1 MILITEFMDELAIH
15 SLKEKYKV
23 NYNFSLVKDQ
33 NSLIKEIKTI
43 KALIVRNRT
52 LVTRELI
59 DNAPNLI
66 CIGRL
71 GVGLDNI
78 DLNAC
83 KDKNITV
90 YPAIGANS
98 NSVAEYVICTSMILL
113 RKAFFKKN
121 EMIHGCWPRQE
132 SSGSEVNGKTIGLI
146 GFGDIAQ
153 RTRDLA
159 LGLGMETVAYDP
171 YLDKN
176 NDVWKETKNLE
187 LENLLTISDII
198 SLHIP
203 LNKETSN
210 LIDEKKLRLIK
221 DSSVIINTARGGIID
236 ENALAQLLKED
247 KIGGAALD
255 VFNEEPL
262 KKEYAKKFKGIDNLI
277 LTPHIGGVT
286 KESNE
291 RVSQM
296 IAKKIDMH
304 LSK

>member
-1 MILITEFMDELAIH
+1 MPSVT
-15 SLKEKYKV
+15 KV
-23 NYNFSLVKDQ
+23 L
-33 NSLIKEIKTI
+33 
-43 KALIVRNRT
+43 LIVVIIIT
-52 LVTRELI
+52 SSMTGCLSDSSEQKASQIEALERE
-59 DNAPNLI
+59 
-66 CIGRL
+66 
-71 GVGLDNI
+71 V
-78 DLNAC
+78 
-83 KDKNITV
+83 
-90 YPAIGANS
+90 
-98 NSVAEYVICTSMILL
+98 
-113 RKAFFKKN
+113 
-121 EMIHGCWPRQE
+121 
-132 SSGSEVNGKTIGLI
+132 
-146 GFGDIAQ
+146 
-153 RTRDLA
+153 
-159 LGLGMETVAYDP
+159 
-171 YLDKN
+171 
-176 NDVWKETKNLE
+176 LE

-262 KKEYAKKFKGIDNLI
+262 KKEHAKKFKGIDNLI